1 MRRIGIYGGTFD
13 PIHNGHLHVITQ
25 LITRSLVDQL
35 ILIPAGSPW
44 LRESAPLAPGLNRLA
59 MCELALSELPD
70 SIGAHVEVS
79 DSEIKR
85 SGPTYTIDTV
95 LEIKKAHSDDAL
107 VLIVGSDA
115 YVQFDK
121 WHRAEELAKLVEIIV
136 IDRPE
141 FPGASTLDIG
151 ALNVSAT
158 AVRSGH
164 TELVP
169 QVIAT
174 YIKKSGLYAS
184 K

>member
-59 MCELALSELPD
+59 MCELALSDLPD
-70 SIGAHVEVS
+70 SIGAQVEVS
-79 DSEIKR
+79 DVEINR

-95 LEIKKAHSDDAL
+95 LGLKKSHPDAAL
-107 VLIVGSDA
+107 VLILGTDA
-115 YVQFDK
+115 HSLFDK
-121 WHRAEELAKLVEIIV
+121 WHRHEELAKLVEIV
-136 IDRPE
+136 VVDRPE

-158 AVRSGH
+158 AVRSGQS
-164 TELVP
+164 ELVP
-169 QVIAT
+169 ETVAI
-174 YIKKSGLYAS
+174 YIEENGLYAS

>member
-1 MRRIGIYGGTFD
+1 LRRIGIYGGTFD

-25 LITRSLVDQL
+25 LISRSIVDQL

-59 MCELALSELPD
+59 MCELALSDLPD
-70 SIGAHVEVS
+70 SIGGQVEVS
-79 DSEIKR
+79 DTEINR

-95 LEIKKAHSDDAL
+95 LEIKKSHPDDTL
-107 VLIVGSDA
+107 VLIVGTDA
-115 YVQFDK
+115 YAQFDK
-121 WHRAEELAKLVEIIV
+121 WHRHEELAKLVEIIIV
-136 IDRPE
+136 DRPE

-158 AVRSGH
+158 AVRNGH
-164 TELVP
+164 TEMVP
-169 QVIAT
+169 ESVAT
-174 YIKKSGLYAS
+174 YIKESGLYAS

>member
-1 MRRIGIYGGTFD
+1 LRRIGIYGGTFD
-13 PIHNGHLHVITQ
+13 PIHNGHLHVITE
-25 LITRSLVDQL
+25 LITRSLVDHL

-44 LRESAPLAPGLNRLA
+44 LRESTPLAPGLNRLA
-59 MCELALSELPD
+59 MCELALSDLAD

-79 DSEIKR
+79 DVEINR
-85 SGPTYTIDTV
+85 SGPTYTIDTA
-95 LEIKKAHSDDAL
+95 LEIKKSHPKDEL
-107 VLIVGSDA
+107 VLIVGTDA
-115 YVQFDK
+115 YAQFDK
-121 WHRAEELAKLVEIIV
+121 WHRAQELAKLVEVVV

-141 FPGASTLDIG
+141 FPGASTIDIG

-169 QVIAT
+169 QSVAT
-174 YIKKSGLYAS
+174 YIEENGLYAS

>member
-1 MRRIGIYGGTFD
+1 LRRIGIYGGTFD
-13 PIHNGHLHVITQ
+13 PIHNGHLHVVSE
-25 LITRSLVDQL
+25 LIKRSLVDQL

-44 LRESAPLAPGLNRLA
+44 LRENAPLAPGLNRLA
-59 MCELALSELPD
+59 MCELALSDLPD

-79 DSEIKR
+79 DLEINR

-95 LEIKKAHSDDAL
+95 LELKKSHPDDAL
-107 VLIVGSDA
+107 VLIVGTDA
-115 YVQFDK
+115 YSQFEK
-121 WHRAEELAKLVEIIV
+121 WHRHEELAKLAEIIV

-141 FPGASTLDIG
+141 FPGSSTIDIG

-169 QVIAT
+169 QSVAT
-174 YIKKSGLYAS
+174 YIKESGLYAS

>member
-1 MRRIGIYGGTFD
+1 M
-13 PIHNGHLHVITQ
+13 HVITQ

-44 LRESAPLAPGLNRLA
+44 LRENAPLAPGLNRLA
-59 MCELALSELPD
+59 MCELALSDLPD
-70 SIGAHVEVS
+70 SIGGHVEVS
-79 DSEIKR
+79 DVEINR

-95 LEIKKAHSDDAL
+95 LEIKKSHPDDAI
-107 VLIVGSDA
+107 VLIVGTDA
-115 YVQFDK
+115 YGQFEK
-121 WHRAEELAKLVEIIV
+121 WHRHEELAKLVELIV

-141 FPGASTLDIG
+141 FPGTSTIDIG

-169 QVIAT
+169 QSVAT
-174 YIKKSGLYAS
+174 YIEESGLYAS

>member
-1 MRRIGIYGGTFD
+1 
-13 PIHNGHLHVITQ
+13 
-25 LITRSLVDQL
+25 
-35 ILIPAGSPW
+35 
-44 LRESAPLAPGLNRLA
+44 
-59 MCELALSELPD
+59 MCELALSDLPD

-79 DSEIKR
+79 DTEINR

-95 LEIKKAHSDDAL
+95 LEIKKSHPDDVL
-107 VLIVGSDA
+107 VLIVGTDA
-115 YVQFDK
+115 YAQFDK
-121 WHRAEELAKLVEIIV
+121 WHRHEELAKLVEIVV

-174 YIKKSGLYAS
+174 YLKENGLYAS

>member
-95 LEIKKAHSDDAL
+95 LEIKKAHPDDAL
-107 VLIVGSDA
+107 VLIVGTDA
-115 YVQFDK
+115 YAQFDK
-121 WHRAEELAKLVEIIV
+121 WHRHEELAKLVEIIV

-158 AVRSGH
+158 AVRSGQ
-164 TELVP
+164 TDLVP
-169 QVIAT
+169 QVIST
-174 YIKKSGLYAS
+174 YIKESGLYAS